1 MNRGKLPTVL
11 RPARNTRIVPPHTLR
26 VSVPATQVRAG
37 RRMVLL
43 RGIDPGQ
50 RSVVEWVV
58 TVTPGEPVAVTLARG
73 GDTLAERPLQ
83 APSPAAPAGAAP

>member
-1 MNRGKLPTVL
+1 
-11 RPARNTRIVPPHTLR
+11 
-26 VSVPATQVRAG
+26 
-37 RRMVLL
+37 MVLL

-73 GDTLAERPLQ
+73 GDTLAERTLQ